1 MVLLASAFDQS
12 KYLSA
17 ADLSQEMK
25 LRIKTVTVETVRG
38 QGSAQEQKPIVWFTN
53 HKKGLVLNKT
63 NNRTLRSALGDDM
76 EKWAN
81 AIIIVFPTQTDFGG
95 KLVGALRVRMPPPKQ
110 ATMGNGQPTG
120 PKESLDSF
128 AAAPEPKP
136 EPKPTLKDDL
146 DDEIGF

>member
-38 QGSAQEQKPIVWFTN
+38 QGSAQEQKPVLWFTN
-53 HKKGLVLNKT
+53 LSKGLVLNKT

-120 PKESLDSF
+120 AKEVLDSF
-128 AAAPEPKP
+128 AAPPEPKP
-136 EPKPTLKDDL
+136 EPKPPLKDDL
-146 DDEIGF
+146 DDEINF

>member
-63 NNRTLRSALGDDM
+63 NNRTLRAAFGDDM
-76 EKWAN
+76 EQWAGK
-81 AIIIVFPTQTDFGG
+81 IVILFPTHTDFGG
-95 KLVGALRVRMPPPKQ
+95 RTVGALRIRIPPPKQ
-110 ATMGNGQPTG
+110 AGNGQPVETV
-120 PKESLDSF
+120 KKTLDTF
-128 AAAPEPKP
+128 AAPSEPTP
-136 EPKPTLKDDL
+136 AVDPDL
-146 DDEIGF
+146 DDELNF

>member
-63 NNRTLRSALGDDM
+63 NNRTLRGTFGDDM
-76 EKWAN
+76 EQWAGK
-81 AIIIVFPTQTDFGG
+81 IVILFPTHTDFGG
-95 KLVGALRVRMPPPKQ
+95 RTVGALRIRIPPPKQ
-110 ATMGNGQPTG
+110 ATTGNGQPAEV
-120 PKESLDSF
+120 KETLDKF
-128 AAAPEPKP
+128 AAPPEPKP
-136 EPKPTLKDDL
+136 EPKPTLSDDL